1 MQEPRPPAM
10 GTAAFDDILLS
21 VAFLFLS
28 MFFFLLSPIYLQ
40 SRLTSRGAR
49 GREGRL
55 PWTLAVNAARNGVG
69 SSRRRVW
76 RPLLAGGPRAL
87 DERFYF
93 FVR

>member
-1 MQEPRPPAM
+1 MREPRPPAM

-40 SRLTSRGAR
+40 SRLMSRAER
-49 GREGRL
+49 GHEGRL

-69 SSRRRVW
+69 SSRRWVW

>member
-21 VAFLFLS
+21 VAFFFLS

-55 PWTLAVNAARNGVG
+55 PWTLAVNAARSGLG